1 MAPPNASPLDRW
13 AMSAWRRLSDPRIV
27 GVAQAVPRTIG
38 VLRRNSATKGFEG
51 YPVSGPSAG
60 LALQVLVDEVLIS
73 VMRKPA
79 LFPRG
84 DDYDRAGREIGRAY
98 EMWRSEGWLDDPA
111 SFHEAPPA
119 GLHDLTVTEERTF
132 RRQRFEHLSFESAY
146 RPHEGEPGGERW
158 LSYTENRTAHA
169 YVVRAARPGR
179 PWLVCLH
186 GFGMGVASMD
196 LPAFRADRMQR
207 DLEVNL
213 ALVVLPMHGPRRIPG
228 TTRGEGLMSINLL
241 DSLHGLAQAAFDTR
255 SVIRWIR
262 DQDNGRAS
270 AGDGDGGSPR
280 IGVYGLS
287 LGGHVA
293 ALTASLEQ
301 DLSCV
306 IAGVPVTDL
315 PDLYRRHSPN
325 HVRLRAYRAGAL
337 GTQADA
343 VHAVVSPLVLAPK
356 VAKDRRFIF
365 AGAGDRMSTAGQAR
379 RLWEHWD
386 RPKIAWYPGG
396 HIGFFV
402 AGAVQR
408 FVTDALADCGMVTQ
422 KPDVGARPSPESQAS
437 STPQAA
443 PPT

>member
-1 MAPPNASPLDRW
+1 
-13 AMSAWRRLSDPRIV
+13 
-27 GVAQAVPRTIG
+27 
-38 VLRRNSATKGFEG
+38 
-51 YPVSGPSAG
+51 
-60 LALQVLVDEVLIS
+60 
-73 VMRKPA
+73 
-79 LFPRG
+79 
-84 DDYDRAGREIGRAY
+84 
-98 EMWRSEGWLDDPA
+98 
-111 SFHEAPPA
+111 
-119 GLHDLTVTEERTF
+119 
-132 RRQRFEHLSFESAY
+132 
-146 RPHEGEPGGERW
+146 
-158 LSYTENRTAHA
+158 
-169 YVVRAARPGR
+169 
-179 PWLVCLH
+179 
-186 GFGMGVASMD
+186 
-196 LPAFRADRMQR
+196 
-207 DLEVNL
+207 
-213 ALVVLPMHGPRRIPG
+213 
-228 TTRGEGLMSINLL
+228 MSINLL

-408 FVTDALADCGMVTQ
+408 FVTDALADSGMVTQ